1 MKINKKITM
10 IIASIIIVCLISGGI
25 VYINLTGINSEE
37 IINNYVDLI
46 NKKDYE
52 AMYQLISSESQKS
65 ITKEDFIARNKNI
78 YEGIGAKDISVSIT
92 GKSKE
97 DKNIINY
104 DMTMQTDAGE
114 VKFSNSV
121 KTLKEDKE
129 YKLVWDSKL
138 IFPQLTNDSKVRIE
152 SSKSTRGSI
161 LDRNG
166 EALAYD
172 GVASEVGIVPGK
184 LGENREESIK
194 KIAEILDTTVDVIN
208 NELNASYV
216 KDDMFIPIKTI
227 AANDERE
234 EKLLSVPGIMI
245 NNKDVRVYPLGEEAA
260 HLIGYVQNINA
271 EELEKNKDK
280 EYTTT
285 SLIGK
290 VGLELIYE
298 DRLRGI
304 DGEEIYIV
312 DENGTKVDTIAKK
325 EVKNGENIKL
335 TIDKSTQSA
344 VFNEIK
350 GDKGTSVAM
359 NHQTGEILALA
370 SAPAY
375 DPNDFVLGMSDSKWK
390 SLNGDI
396 NKPLYNRFES
406 TFSPGSVFKPITAA
420 IGLES
425 KAINADDN
433 KDISGLKWQKDE
445 SWGDYYVTRVTDYS
459 SSTNLLKAMV
469 YSDNIYFAQAALDIG
484 KDNFASKLKD
494 FGFEEELPLDYK
506 MNKSKYSSEGE
517 IKTDIQ
523 LADTGYGQGQLQ
535 VNPVHLASMYTLFV
549 NDGSII
555 QPYIEYK
562 DNSQKT
568 IWKENVVS
576 KENADIVLNA
586 MIQVVE
592 DANGTASEAKI
603 PGVSIAGKTGTA
615 EIKLTQDD
623 KDGTEL
629 GWFVGLNADKS
640 GKNLLVVTMIE
651 DVKDKGGSHYVTPK
665 VKNILQR

>member
-562 DNSQKT
+562 DNAQKT